1 MHDWI
6 GVGETANQKRR
17 KSRVRASHTTVAAE
31 ELILLSGGN
40 EGLGNQAPVW
50 SETVARMTGATMSLE
65 ATYVAMPASA
75 PSFRTDLRNLREPH
89 RRHEHQYDREAN
101 LLRHRI

>member
-1 MHDWI
+1 M
-6 GVGETANQKRR
+6 GVGDTANQTRR
-17 KSRVRASHTTVAAE
+17 KSCVRASHTTVAAE

-65 ATYVAMPASA
+65 ATYVAMPASV
-75 PSFRTDLRNLREPH
+75 PSLRTVLRNLREQH
-89 RRHEHQYDREAN
+89 RRHEY
-101 LLRHRI
+101 